1 MRLGHRGILVS
12 GGTSLGLGSTTPRA
26 PAEGSG
32 GTAGHTAKSY
42 SGAVSAT
49 VAQRDDNL
57 AAGYEALASGDWGA
71 ARDAFERALASGD
84 SPEALDGLGRALWWL
99 REERDAVVQ
108 RERAYAGFRRDGD
121 LARAARIALWLSRER
136 ERRRIPDP
144 AAGYPGLRMVL
155 VHTIAHALMR
165 RLALECGYSQA
176 SIRERLYALPAE
188 DPYGPMAGIL
198 LYTAAPDSEGTLGG
212 LVALGEP
219 EELARHLRGA
229 LRDAGLCASDPLC
242 AEHAPDREG
251 ITLHGAACHACLFAP
266 ETSCERGNRYLDRA
280 VLTELITALD
290 IGFLP
295 RS

>member
-1 MRLGHRGILVS
+1 VRLGHRGILVS

-219 EELARHLRGA
+219 EELARRPDSPRCTTSHRLR
-229 LRDAGLCASDPLC
+229 
-242 AEHAPDREG
+242 
-251 ITLHGAACHACLFAP
+251 
-266 ETSCERGNRYLDRA
+266 
-280 VLTELITALD
+280 
-290 IGFLP
+290 LP
-295 RS
+295 RAAMNVTRAQATSACPPSCSPCGVSVRSGTPSPRWPCELAPGTRPSGAWCISTHR